1 MSAYNRIKKHFTRI
15 KMHHVNVKMSKHY
28 SVNIRSISLD
38 IIKNKCTRFR
48 YYFYKFKSIAVFTEP
63 LKNQSEI
70 IGSFCLKKIDCSIIR
85 LRQMAIEKKF
95 QKQGYGS
102 SILKFTEKFAIRNNY
117 KKIIIIARL
126 SAMNFYKK
134 NFFKTSGNIFTDVTV
149 SSINMYKKI

>member
-1 MSAYNRIKKHFTRI
+1 MQIKEINYHSEEYQRLLNFRFNNLRKPLNLEWSKEDLLNENKQIHFG
-15 KMHHVNVKMSKHY
+15 
-28 SVNIRSISLD
+28 
-38 IIKNKCTRFR
+38 
-48 YYFYKFKSIAVFTEP
+48 

-70 IGSFCLKKIDCSIIR
+70 VGSFCLKKINCSTIR

-102 SILKFTEKFAIRNNY
+102 SILKFTEKFAIKNNY

-126 SAMNFYKK
+126 SALDFYKK
-134 NFFKTSGNIFTDVTV
+134 NLFKTSGKIFTDVTV

>member
-1 MSAYNRIKKHFTRI
+1 MDFRFNNLRKPLNLEWSKEDLLNENKQIHF
-15 KMHHVNVKMSKHY
+15 
-28 SVNIRSISLD
+28 
-38 IIKNKCTRFR
+38 
-48 YYFYKFKSIAVFTEP
+48 A

-70 IGSFCLKKIDCSIIR
+70 IGSFCLKKINCSTIR

-102 SILKFTEKFAIRNNY
+102 SILKFTEKFAIKNNY

-126 SAMNFYKK
+126 SALDFYKK

-149 SSINMYKKI
+149 NSINMYKKI

>member
-1 MSAYNRIKKHFTRI
+1 LQIKEINYHSEEYQRLLDFRFNNLRKPLNLEWSKEDLLNENKQIHF
-15 KMHHVNVKMSKHY
+15 
-28 SVNIRSISLD
+28 
-38 IIKNKCTRFR
+38 
-48 YYFYKFKSIAVFTEP
+48 A

-70 IGSFCLKKIDCSIIR
+70 IGSFCLKKIDCSTIR

-102 SILKFTEKFAIRNNY
+102 SILKFTEKFAIKNNY

-126 SAMNFYKK
+126 SALDFYKK
-134 NFFKTSGNIFTDVTV
+134 NFFKTSGNIFTEVKV

>member
-1 MSAYNRIKKHFTRI
+1 LQIKEINYHSKEYQRLLDFRFNNLRKPLNLEWSKEDLLNENKQIHF
-15 KMHHVNVKMSKHY
+15 
-28 SVNIRSISLD
+28 
-38 IIKNKCTRFR
+38 
-48 YYFYKFKSIAVFTEP
+48 A

-70 IGSFCLKKIDCSIIR
+70 IGSFCLKKIDCSTIR

-102 SILKFTEKFAIRNNY
+102 NILKFTEKFATKNNY
-117 KKIIIIARL
+117 KKIIIVARL
-126 SAMNFYKK
+126 SALDFYKK

>member
-1 MSAYNRIKKHFTRI
+1 LNFRFNNLRKPLNLEWSKEDLLNENKQIHF
-15 KMHHVNVKMSKHY
+15 
-28 SVNIRSISLD
+28 
-38 IIKNKCTRFR
+38 
-48 YYFYKFKSIAVFTEP
+48 A

-70 IGSFCLKKIDCSIIR
+70 VGSFCLKRINCSTIR

-102 SILKFTEKFAIRNNY
+102 SILKFTEKFAIKNNY

-126 SAMNFYKK
+126 SALDFYKK
-134 NFFKTSGNIFTDVTV
+134 NLFKTSGKIFTDVTV

>member
-1 MSAYNRIKKHFTRI
+1 LQIKEINYHSEEYQRLLDFRFNNLRKPLNLEWSKEDLLNENKQIHF
-15 KMHHVNVKMSKHY
+15 
-28 SVNIRSISLD
+28 
-38 IIKNKCTRFR
+38 
-48 YYFYKFKSIAVFTEP
+48 A

-70 IGSFCLKKIDCSIIR
+70 FGSFCLKKINCSTIR

-102 SILKFTEKFAIRNNY
+102 SILKFTEKFAIKNNY

-126 SAMNFYKK
+126 SALDFYKK

>member
-1 MSAYNRIKKHFTRI
+1 LQIKEINYHSEEYQRLLNFRFNNLRKPLNLNWSKEDLLNENQQNHF
-15 KMHHVNVKMSKHY
+15 
-28 SVNIRSISLD
+28 
-38 IIKNKCTRFR
+38 
-48 YYFYKFKSIAVFTEP
+48 A

-70 IGSFCLKKIDCSIIR
+70 VGSFCLKKINCSTIR

-102 SILKFTEKFAIRNNY
+102 SILKFTEKFAIKNNY

-126 SAMNFYKK
+126 SALDFYKK
-134 NFFKTSGNIFTDVTV
+134 NLFKTSGKIFTDVTV

>member
-1 MSAYNRIKKHFTRI
+1 MNFRFNNLRKPLNLEWSKEDLLNENKQIHFG
-15 KMHHVNVKMSKHY
+15 
-28 SVNIRSISLD
+28 
-38 IIKNKCTRFR
+38 
-48 YYFYKFKSIAVFTEP
+48 

-70 IGSFCLKKIDCSIIR
+70 VGSFCLKKIGCSTIR

-102 SILKFTEKFAIRNNY
+102 SILKFTEKFAIKNNY

-126 SAMNFYKK
+126 SALDFYKK
-134 NFFKTSGNIFTDVTV
+134 NLFKTSGKIFTDVTV

>member
-1 MSAYNRIKKHFTRI
+1 MNFRFNNLRKPLNLEWSKEDLLNENKQIHF
-15 KMHHVNVKMSKHY
+15 
-28 SVNIRSISLD
+28 
-38 IIKNKCTRFR
+38 
-48 YYFYKFKSIAVFTEP
+48 A

-70 IGSFCLKKIDCSIIR
+70 VGSFCLKKINCSTIR

-102 SILKFTEKFAIRNNY
+102 SILKFTEKFAFKNNY

-126 SAMNFYKK
+126 SALDFYKK
-134 NFFKTSGNIFTDVTV
+134 NLFKTSGKIFTDVTV

>member
-1 MSAYNRIKKHFTRI
+1 MNFRFNNLRKPLNLEWSKEDLLSENKQIHF
-15 KMHHVNVKMSKHY
+15 
-28 SVNIRSISLD
+28 
-38 IIKNKCTRFR
+38 
-48 YYFYKFKSIAVFTEP
+48 A

-70 IGSFCLKKIDCSIIR
+70 VGSFCLKKINCSTIR

-102 SILKFTEKFAIRNNY
+102 SILKFTEKFAIKNNY

-126 SAMNFYKK
+126 SALDFYKK
-134 NFFKTSGNIFTDVTV
+134 NLFKTSGKIFTDVTV